1 MGVYDISLHSVS
13 LSVHT
18 AYLHLLARWYYVHNL
33 EKRVKNFIVK
43 NEEVGVLSWVVL
55 KGLMKPLTNVR

>member
-43 NEEVGVLSWVVL
+43 NEEVGVLSWVV
-55 KGLMKPLTNVR
+55 